1 MESQM
6 KEVDQEMRQN
16 AKKIQSLE
24 NGWLHKKHFF
34 ILKHEA
40 VGRLKMTK
48 KCHEILKEYLE
59 MNSMS
64 LGSSFYDK
72 EIEFKKWIALW
83 EKEQAKNEE
92 LEAILG
98 DGVNLDEEIN
108 KLEAH
113 IKQEEQKAALWSKNN
128 LSGFNRITSLRNRKV
143 TPE

>member
-1 MESQM
+1 
-6 KEVDQEMRQN
+6 
-16 AKKIQSLE
+16 
-24 NGWLHKKHFF
+24 
-34 ILKHEA
+34 
-40 VGRLKMTK
+40 
-48 KCHEILKEYLE
+48 

-128 LSGFNRITSLRNRKV
+128 LGGFNRITSLRNRKV